1 METMIQERNNM
12 NVDEKK
18 YIKTLNTMNEVAHLG
33 LQIVPKNQK
42 ELFYSKWQELREMIE
57 SWKNG

>member
-1 METMIQERNNM
+1 MA
-12 NVDEKK
+12 VDEKK
-18 YIKTLNTMNEVAHLG
+18 YIKTLNTMNEVAHLS

-42 ELFYSKWQELREMIE
+42 ELFYSKWQELREMIA